1 MKILPQIE
9 KPDFHPSKSDMRL
22 LAYLRENAQQVPNMT
37 ISQLAEA
44 CQAGEATVT
53 RFVKKMGYGSL
64 QQFKVALTAE
74 LTENSRSFIINRDIT
89 ATESALVT
97 RRKLLEANVST
108 LERTLADLPQ
118 GLIESCAQKILRARR
133 IRFIGLGNSG
143 FTAKDSAYKFYRIGL
158 ESVGIDNCHDIFMM
172 AALTEPGDVVLAVSQ
187 SGASQ
192 EILRTLQLANEGG
205 AYCILVTAN
214 EEAVKAEFVDAG
226 IFYEAKESLL
236 ETGSIAA
243 KLAQFFIMDLLYTQA
258 VKNMPKE
265 ALANKRWTAEAVK
278 KLSGGNIAPQ
288 SPRNIL
294 H

>member
-158 ESVGIDNCHDIFMM
+158 ESVGIDNCHDMFMM

-214 EEAVKAEFVDAG
+214 EEAVKTEFVDAG

-236 ETGSIAA
+236 ETGSITA
-243 KLAQFFIMDLLYTQA
+243 KLAQFFIMDLL
-258 VKNMPKE
+258 
-265 ALANKRWTAEAVK
+265 
-278 KLSGGNIAPQ
+278 
-288 SPRNIL
+288 SPRGISA

>member
-74 LTENSRSFIINRDIT
+74 LTENSRSFIINRDIV

-97 RRKLLEANVST
+97 GRKLLEANVST
-108 LERTLADLPQ
+108 LERTLVNLPE
-118 GLIESCAQKILRARR
+118 GLIESCARQILQAQR

-143 FTAKDSAYKFYRIGL
+143 FTARDSAYKFYRIGL
-158 ESVGIDNCHDIFMM
+158 ESLGIDNSHDMFMM
-172 AALTEPGDVVLAVSQ
+172 AALIKPGDVVLAVSQ
-187 SGASQ
+187 SGESQ
-192 EILRTLQLANEGG
+192 ELMRTLRLAHEGG

-214 EEAVKAEFVDAG
+214 EQAGKADFVDAG
-226 IFYEAKESLL
+226 IFYEAEESLL
-236 ETGSIAA
+236 ETGSITA
-243 KLAQFFIMDLLYTQA
+243 KLAQFFIMDLLYTQV
-258 VKNMPKE
+258 VKNMPKQ
-265 ALANKRWTAEAVK
+265 ALANKLRTAEVVK
-278 KLSGGNIAPQ
+278 KLSGEE
-288 SPRNIL
+288 
-294 H
+294 

>member
-1 MKILPQIE
+1 
-9 KPDFHPSKSDMRL
+9 
-22 LAYLRENAQQVPNMT
+22 
-37 ISQLAEA
+37 
-44 CQAGEATVT
+44 
-53 RFVKKMGYGSL
+53 
-64 QQFKVALTAE
+64 
-74 LTENSRSFIINRDIT
+74 
-89 ATESALVT
+89 
-97 RRKLLEANVST
+97 
-108 LERTLADLPQ
+108 
-118 GLIESCAQKILRARR
+118 
-133 IRFIGLGNSG
+133 
-143 FTAKDSAYKFYRIGL
+143 
-158 ESVGIDNCHDIFMM
+158 MM

-236 ETGSIAA
+236 ETGSITA

-278 KLSGGNIAPQ
+278 KLSGGYIAPQ

>member
-133 IRFIGLGNSG
+133 IRFIGLGKPRIPPIN
-143 FTAKDSAYKFYRIGL
+143 FTASVWKVGGL
-158 ESVGIDNCHDIFMM
+158 
-172 AALTEPGDVVLAVSQ
+172 T
-187 SGASQ
+187 
-192 EILRTLQLANEGG
+192 
-205 AYCILVTAN
+205 TAM
-214 EEAVKAEFVDAG
+214 
-226 IFYEAKESLL
+226 ICS
-236 ETGSIAA
+236 
-243 KLAQFFIMDLLYTQA
+243 
-258 VKNMPKE
+258 
-265 ALANKRWTAEAVK
+265 
-278 KLSGGNIAPQ
+278 
-288 SPRNIL
+288 
-294 H
+294 

>member
-9 KPDFHPSKSDMRL
+9 RPDFRPSKSDQRL
-22 LAYLRENAQQVPNMT
+22 LDYLRENAQQVPNMT

-74 LTENSRSFIINRDIT
+74 LTENSRSFIINRDIV

-97 RRKLLEANVST
+97 GRKLLEANVST
-108 LERTLADLPQ
+108 LERTLANLPP
-118 GLIESCAQKILRARR
+118 GLIESCAQQILQAER

-158 ESVGIDNCHDIFMM
+158 ESLGIDNSHDMVMM
-172 AALTEPGDVVLAVSQ
+172 AALTKPGDVVLAVSQ
-187 SGASQ
+187 SGESQ
-192 EILRTLQLANEGG
+192 ELMRTLRLAHEGG

-214 EEAVKAEFVDAG
+214 EQASQADFVDAG

-236 ETGSIAA
+236 ETGSITA
-243 KLAQFFIMDLLYTQA
+243 KLAQFFIMDLLYTQV

-265 ALANKRWTAEAVK
+265 ALTNKLRTAEAVK
-278 KLSGGNIAPQ
+278 MLSGEE
-288 SPRNIL
+288 
-294 H
+294 